1 MLCPFTLVA
10 KKNHSCPAPGQ
21 NTPVSHEEQACP
33 ILVPGAHLEQGH
45 LEQVAQGHVSQG
57 LEHLQGQRLHNF
69 SGQCGLD
76 FDHLLSEKKWF
87 SYAYTISCKCLLPL
101 VLWLGATEKR
111 PSPQLP
117 PSGEMYPLTHMSKT
131 PLSLLFSRL
140 RSPTSLSFSSF
151 HRISPYRVEL
161 PQMAHKHHISF
172 TPIGILAGSLTKG
185 NISPVISAVPYG
197 TVVPPQ
203 ACCSCI

>member
-1 MLCPFTLVA
+1 MSFHTGSKEKSFL
-10 KKNHSCPAPGQ
+10 PGPWPEHPSLPWGTGLPQ
-21 NTPVSHEEQACP
+21 SGTWCSSRAGS
-33 ILVPGAHLEQGH
+33 PGAGCSGPCLTGVRASPRTETPQ
-45 LEQVAQGHVSQG
+45 LLWAMWS
-57 LEHLQGQRLHNF
+57 RLWPPF
-69 SGQCGLD
+69 
-76 FDHLLSEKKWF
+76 EWKKKWF

-101 VLWLGATEKR
+101 VLWLGTSEKR

-140 RSPTSLSFSSF
+140 CSPTSLSFSSF
-151 HRISPYRVEL
+151 HHISPYRVEL